1 MGEFFLLCVS
11 LFSKNVY
18 EDHNF
23 YKIKKKNFPRYLY
36 NREKIVS
43 EKMFR
48 SQENSFKNS
57 VTWAKYH
64 LEIRHAGKNAKDNQ
78 KKLFWL

>member
-48 SQENSFKNS
+48 S
-57 VTWAKYH
+57 
-64 LEIRHAGKNAKDNQ
+64 
-78 KKLFWL
+78 

>member
-1 MGEFFLLCVS
+1 MGQFFLLCVS

-23 YKIKKKNFPRYLY
+23 YTKKKISPDICTIE
-36 NREKIVS
+36 EKQRVI
-43 EKMFR
+43 EKRFR

-64 LEIRHAGKNAKDNQ
+64 LEIRHAGKNAKDNK

>member
-23 YKIKKKNFPRYLY
+23 YKIKKKISPDICTI
-36 NREKIVS
+36 EK
-43 EKMFR
+43 K
-48 SQENSFKNS
+48 
-57 VTWAKYH
+57 
-64 LEIRHAGKNAKDNQ
+64 
-78 KKLFWL
+78 

>member
-23 YKIKKKNFPRYLY
+23 YKKKKFPQILY
-36 NREKIVS
+36 NRGKIVS
-43 EKMFR
+43 
-48 SQENSFKNS
+48 N
-57 VTWAKYH
+57 
-64 LEIRHAGKNAKDNQ
+64 
-78 KKLFWL
+78 